1 LKTIYERYV
10 YVKYK
15 ERGEGMK
22 KVDVRST
29 VLIMCAIFAFCCV
42 LFAFMPHLHEC
53 TGSECAT
60 CALIKDAIDALV
72 VLNLAV
78 VISPAL
84 VLGLVFFAHFDAP
97 VSVREITPVGRKV
110 KLSD

>member
-1 LKTIYERYV
+1 
-10 YVKYK
+10 
-15 ERGEGMK
+15 MK
-22 KVDVRST
+22 KVDVRNVVF
-29 VLIMCAIFAFCCV
+29 VLCVIFAICCV
-42 LFAFMPHLHEC
+42 LFAFIPHLHEC

-60 CALIKDAIDALV
+60 CAFIKDAIDALV

-84 VLGLVFFAHFDAP
+84 VLGLVFFAHSDTYA
-97 VSVREITPVGRKV
+97 SMREETPVGRKV

>member
-1 LKTIYERYV
+1 
-10 YVKYK
+10 
-15 ERGEGMK
+15 MK

-29 VLIMCAIFAFCCV
+29 ALIMCAIFAFCCV

-53 TGSECAT
+53 AGSECAT
-60 CALIKDAIDALV
+60 CALIKDAIDAFV
-72 VLNLAV
+72 TVHLAI
-78 VISPAL
+78 VISPILIFAW
-84 VLGLVFFAHFDAP
+84 VFFAHFDAP